1 MAGRAR
7 AAASCD
13 PPKRPKAWN
22 IAVDPA
28 LAQRGNRSAVAAM
41 AQVDN
46 HDRDF
51 SASPHNAAIQDTDP
65 WAKEVPGIF
74 DDPVVRERMIE
85 LIVKAVQ
92 GRFGHD

>member
-1 MAGRAR
+1 
-7 AAASCD
+7 
-13 PPKRPKAWN
+13 
-22 IAVDPA
+22 
-28 LAQRGNRSAVAAM
+28 M